1 MAERRRRYEAMN
13 ELVMIVGSVC
23 AGVAVIGLG
32 YVVGMRRKSR
42 VVLGPMIAFQRA
54 LMNPMQMRTAGTP
67 AAYAGIVHH
76 RGRTSGRDYTTPVGI
91 VPVDDGFVIALVYG
105 ARTNWL
111 RNVLAAGSATIVHE
125 GRTFPVDRP
134 EVVRMTDV
142 IDHFPASD
150 RRGFRLLR
158 VEHALRVRRAG
169 GDADATSLPVG
180 AAPSAHLG

>member
-1 MAERRRRYEAMN
+1 MF
-13 ELVMIVGSVC
+13 
-23 AGVAVIGLG
+23 
-32 YVVGMRRKSR
+32 
-42 VVLGPMIAFQRA
+42 VLGPMIAFQRA

-67 AAYAGIVHH
+67 AAYAGIVQH
-76 RGRTSGRDYTTPVGI
+76 RGRSSGKDYATPVGI

-105 ARTNWL
+105 PRTNWL

-150 RRGFRLLR
+150 RRGFSLLR
-158 VEHALRVRRAG
+158 VENALHVRHAG
-169 GDADATSLPVG
+169 GDARAASLPIG
-180 AAPSAHLG
+180 PAAAVPNIGR